1 VQEHA
6 NLFWPLIDALGR
18 DRILQPKIGVGLRG
32 FILGNFMHDSRRQ
45 SCSHSVLMLSFCYQ
59 NDGVSSMAAIT
70 VRNLPEETARALKAR
85 AAHSGRS
92 TEAEV
97 REILNAAV
105 RTPVGLGT
113 ALAALGKRVGGVDLS
128 RSRKRSQARAASFES

>member
-1 VQEHA
+1 
-6 NLFWPLIDALGR
+6 
-18 DRILQPKIGVGLRG
+18 
-32 FILGNFMHDSRRQ
+32 MHYVS
-45 SCSHSVLMLSFCYQ
+45 MLSFRHHI
-59 NDGVSSMAAIT
+59 DGVTTMAAIT

-105 RTPVGLGT
+105 RPPVGT
-113 ALAALGKRVGGVDLS
+113 ALAALGKRVGGIDLS
-128 RSRKRSQARAASFES
+128 RSRKRSPARAESFDS

>member
-1 VQEHA
+1 
-6 NLFWPLIDALGR
+6 
-18 DRILQPKIGVGLRG
+18 
-32 FILGNFMHDSRRQ
+32 
-45 SCSHSVLMLSFCYQ
+45 MLSFRYHI
-59 NDGVSSMAAIT
+59 DWMSSMAAIT

-105 RTPVGLGT
+105 RMPVGLGT
-113 ALAALGKRVGGVDLS
+113 ALAALGKRVGGIDLS
-128 RSRKRSQARAASFES
+128 RRRKRSPARAASFES

>member
-1 VQEHA
+1 MSRQVVLNGQCSTEIACRIAATQIPQAKLSRKVLDRHYA
-6 NLFWPLIDALGR
+6 GCNHFDKLISLCHHICR
-18 DRILQPKIGVGLRG
+18 
-32 FILGNFMHDSRRQ
+32 
-45 SCSHSVLMLSFCYQ
+45 
-59 NDGVSSMAAIT
+59 VSAMAAIT

-105 RTPVGLGT
+105 RPPVGIGT

-128 RSRKRSQARAASFES
+128 RRRKRSPARAASFES